1 MRRHSHKALKQL
13 GYVNQFTGTHKAG
26 NHIFRR
32 FRNTYLRN
40 RKSCPVGLIKFWMGH
55 APDDMSDLYDK
66 IKEDIRFRKEVA
78 EQCGIGFELPAS
90 IAPNAPNCGEEVE
103 IETVA

>member
-1 MRRHSHKALKQL
+1 
-13 GYVNQFTGTHKAG
+13 
-26 NHIFRR
+26 
-32 FRNTYLRN
+32 
-40 RKSCPVGLIKFWMGH
+40 MGH